1 MEIAKI
7 PKLPDFT
14 VLPDLD
20 VDFLKN
26 RQNRQ
31 KLYENANIYKNCL
44 KSAKSSHAVPTE
56 HTYTGLPAISVY
68 DERIFLTFLNGN
80 RI

>member
-1 MEIAKI
+1 MWISPKIPKNHRFWRFWLIFGDFELESSGKAVEIAKI

-31 KLYENANIYKNCL
+31 KLYENANIW
-44 KSAKSSHAVPTE
+44 
-56 HTYTGLPAISVY
+56 
-68 DERIFLTFLNGN
+68 
-80 RI
+80 

>member
-1 MEIAKI
+1 MWISPKNHWFWRFWPIFGDFEFESSGNAVEMAKI

-31 KLYENANIYKNCL
+31 KLYENTNI
-44 KSAKSSHAVPTE
+44 S
-56 HTYTGLPAISVY
+56 
-68 DERIFLTFLNGN
+68 
-80 RI
+80 